1 MTTRPE
7 SDFTHAAGCTG
18 CDPGEESYLCRGC
31 GHWRATDRMF
41 GLQPRLLLHRLPP
54 RHRTVATR
62 RGRHGHHQEDARVR
76 SAAGTIGL
84 RQTVTPDQLTPH
96 SPRRST
102 G

>member
-41 GLQPRLLLHRLPP
+41 GLQPRLLLH
-54 RHRTVATR
+54 
-62 RGRHGHHQEDARVR
+62 
-76 SAAGTIGL
+76 
-84 RQTVTPDQLTPH
+84 
-96 SPRRST
+96 
-102 G
+102 